1 METAIQVKN
10 LSVDYILNKEES
22 VRALRDIDMEIKRGE
37 TVAIVGESGC
47 GKSTLASALMRL
59 LPENTAVKGE
69 VKILGENIMEKS
81 PAELRKI
88 RGVSAG
94 IIFQEPAASLNPVF
108 TVKQQIEETIKAHYK
123 GINKKELAAEGIKL
137 LKETGIGE
145 PERVY
150 NAYPHR
156 LSGGQQQRVML
167 SIALS
172 CDPDILIADEPT
184 TALDVTVQARII
196 ERLKKLKQERGLTLA
211 LITHDLHLAHEL
223 AERVIVMYAGEIAE
237 DGIIK
242 SAKDA
247 AHPYTEALFEII
259 PDIKGKKRDFKVIPG
274 AVPDLR
280 EIRDECAFAGRC
292 RYEKEQCRKARP
304 AITEGRGRRVRCY
317 YPGKKL

>member
-1 METAIQVKN
+1 MDAAVQVKN
-10 LSVDYILNKEES
+10 LSVNYILSKYES
-22 VRALRDIDMEIKRGE
+22 VHALRDIGLKIEGGE

-69 VKILGENIMEKS
+69 VKILGEDIMEKS

-88 RGVSAG
+88 RGMNAG
-94 IIFQEPAASLNPVF
+94 IIFQEPSASLNPVF

-123 GINKKELAAEGIKL
+123 GIEKKELAAEGIKL
-137 LKETGIGE
+137 LKETGIEG

-150 NAYPHR
+150 NAYPHQ

-167 SIALS
+167 AIALS

-196 ERLKKLKQERGLTLA
+196 ERLKKLKQERGLTLL
-211 LITHDLHLAHEL
+211 LITHDLHLALEL
-223 AERVIVMYAGEIAE
+223 SERIVVMYAGEIVE

-242 SAKDA
+242 SPKDA
-247 AHPYTEALFEII
+247 AHPYTEALFKII
-259 PDIKGKKRDFKVIPG
+259 PDIKGKKRDFRVIRGGVPG
-274 AVPDLR
+274 LR
-280 EIRDECAFAGRC
+280 EVKDECAFAGRC
-292 RYEKEQCRKARP
+292 KYEKEQCRKARP
-304 AITEGRGRRVRCY
+304 SIIEGRGRRVRCY
-317 YPGKKL
+317 YSGKKL